1 MKIISA
7 KNHILYAFKWVKI
20 RVKTSRNV
28 HQDDAKKKRGA
39 VLIPLPVFYQN
50 QLNNSTIER
59 LNNIFIP

>member
-39 VLIPLPVFYQN
+39 VLTPLPVF
-50 QLNNSTIER
+50 
-59 LNNIFIP
+59 